1 MKDTSKIVKF
11 IIDFGNKV
19 EMAYQGSLFLKLCRH
34 LVDVW
39 RDSVFGKI
47 ISGFFRYEIQNNSL
61 FFKNIKAIS
70 NSMAKSIADFLSL
83 KEAVNYSKYLSIIR
97 NLTSRFKLK
106 KELRFISIVKDSF
119 FLNAFYDFWMSVD

>member
-106 KELRFISIVKDSF
+106 KELRFISIVKNSF

>member
-19 EMAYQGSLFLKLCRH
+19 EVAYQGSLFLKLCRH

-106 KELRFISIVKDSF
+106 KELRFISIVKNSF